1 MTGSPEEFEDRLRR
15 VLDQAARQFPV
26 APVVWQEP
34 SRATRDERLLAQGEG
49 ADGPGLDP
57 APGGWSSRG
66 SGRRRAP
73 GLGRISFGGMVTAF
87 AVVGAIAIAV
97 GALATLGHRH
107 VGRSSVSQTSANPGS
122 DAGRAIAPDSN
133 MYQAVID
140 VLVPTSGA
148 ALDSGTSTADDFT
161 AALRAKIVDRCL
173 AADGLPAS
181 PNSSFPTLVGFDL
194 LPDLTAIRVRGQF
207 DVLVHAPPDP
217 TAGMSFSERAAYR
230 RALTRCAAH
239 VPTLTPEK
247 LLVARDF
254 DRAADRRD
262 ANRIEG
268 QWMNI
273 VSAVVDHSPRVRRA
287 NRAAAACSR
296 GTEFPAQNYVDAEN
310 VIASAMQPYYMSHQD
325 AQGQAV
331 NRRGAAVFLR
341 CFGPAIETVQ
351 RALAARRVGF
361 LARNAR
367 ALHAL
372 QQAAATQVAKLEAD
386 YGLRLGG

>member
-1 MTGSPEEFEDRLRR
+1 MRDDVIDELRLENPVPGPLPAPPIEPLLDRL
-15 VLDQAARQFPV
+15 DASEGAAR
-26 APVVWQEP
+26 
-34 SRATRDERLLAQGEG
+34 
-49 ADGPGLDP
+49 PGLDP
-57 APGGWSSRG
+57 APSGRSSRG
-66 SGRRRAP
+66 PGRRGPP

-97 GALATLGHRH
+97 GALATLGHRQA
-107 VGRSSVSQTSANPGS
+107 GRSSVSQTSAGPGS
-122 DAGRAIAPDSN
+122 DAARAIQPDSN
-133 MYQAVID
+133 INQAVLD

-148 ALDSGTSTADDFT
+148 ALDSGTSAAGDFT

-181 PNSSFPTLVGFDL
+181 PNSSLPTLVGFDL

-207 DVLVHAPPDP
+207 DVPVHAPPNP
-217 TAGMSFSERAAYR
+217 TAGMSSSERAAYR
-230 RALTRCAAH
+230 RALTRCAAL

-254 DRAADRRD
+254 DRAAYRRD
-262 ANRIEG
+262 ANRING

-273 VSAVVDHSPRVRRA
+273 VSEIVDHSPQVRRA

-296 GTEFPAQNYVDAEN
+296 GTEFPAQSYLDAEN

-325 AQGQAV
+325 THGQAV

-351 RALAARRVGF
+351 RDLAARRVGF

-372 QQAAATQVAKLEAD
+372 QQAAARQVAKLEAD
-386 YGLRLGG
+386 YGLRFGG